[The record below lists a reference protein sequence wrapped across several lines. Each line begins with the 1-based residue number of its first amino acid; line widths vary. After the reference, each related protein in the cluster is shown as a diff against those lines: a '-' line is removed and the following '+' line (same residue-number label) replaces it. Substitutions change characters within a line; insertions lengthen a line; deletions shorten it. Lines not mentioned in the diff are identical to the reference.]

1 MTSSDYELAALEH
14 AEAAGKSSE
23 VERLAWLLLSADPA
37 SDTARTAWKRARRAL
52 NKDTWADLP
61 ERDKQAAYLIHC
73 TAFEEHFYERLAQL
87 HRATAPN
94 SPGAYMRLVLQSA
107 TEARQAADA
116 TVTQMYALTPFQVS
130 LIRHEGD
137 TKSWPGRRA
146 PLSDRPLGHRM
157 SYRHNADCPYCGR
170 CNIPLPY
177 WPEGGDGTGFYAQ
190 TEESTR
196 QTPGVYRL
204 PLICLHCGKRS
215 YIVWDTNPGDP
226 VGGHFLRHMERLAEG
241 SPENRNVL
249 FSLIADEHLGRVV
262 AIIEGML
269 HDAAAQDWDTPI
281 LRTEH
286 FYVNDT
292 FHMVSHLQAADRES
306 AFKAFPSGYLSFSS
320 QYIRR
325 CAPPAVPTR
334 VRVVHWVL
342 HLSSA
347 AGTSFAH
354 LTLIP
359 ADSEANVTMILPRT
373 LLTDQEWTELTGE

>member
-1 MTSSDYELAALEH
+1 MTSSDYTLAALER
-14 AEAAGKSSE
+14 AEAAGEPSE
-23 VERLAWLLLSADPA
+23 AERLAWLLLLADPA
-37 SDTARTAWKRARRAL
+37 SDQVRAAWKRARRAQG
-52 NKDTWADLP
+52 KDLWADLP
-61 ERDKQAAYLIHC
+61 EEEKQAAYLKHS
-73 TAFEEHFYERLAQL
+73 TAFEKHFYERLRQL
-87 HRATAPN
+87 CRAVVPD
-94 SPGAYMRLVLQSA
+94 SPGAYMRLVMQS
-107 TEARQAADA
+107 TGDARQVAGAA
-116 TVTQMYALTPFQVS
+116 VIRSHALTPLQVS
-130 LIRHEGD
+130 LIVQEGD
-137 TKSWPGRRA
+137 TKQWPGRRA